1 MIEKELPASDKI
13 SQKLVDVAQW
23 YLALSKTKEECERN
37 VIVARD
43 SWNIAC
49 LGRELID
56 FAVKEALNKYRDMF
70 SLNDSDIK
78 ELEKNIRLIIKKKRN
93 MYPKEL
99 IIIDK
104 AEIRFDNGVFKLDVQ
119 AINCK

>member
-78 ELEKNIRLIIKKKRN
+78 ELEKNIRLISNYSACFYDYCLPPWSRQYVCEA
-93 MYPKEL
+93 M
-99 IIIDK
+99 
-104 AEIRFDNGVFKLDVQ
+104 RCV
-119 AINCK
+119 